1 MPNKLRPKF
10 NSGEHEDDSTIRRE
24 NPVRNFEVEIKFLKN
39 KAIRDELKFKQID
52 NDMLETFTSK
62 VNPNILESMKDLWKN
77 ECQKEELKS
86 VEIWKRKQSWLER
99 YEHRSM
105 GRGFRFLHPPL
116 FSTTPP
122 PFFSKFSYKSFLFQ
136 NFHNHS
142 FFLHLTISVDV
153 IHHE

>member
-1 MPNKLRPKF
+1 V
-10 NSGEHEDDSTIRRE
+10 STIRRE

-99 YEHRSM
+99 YEHRRM
-105 GRGFRFLHPPL
+105 GHGFRFLHPPFL
-116 FSTTPP
+116 YYTPP
-122 PFFSKFSYKSFLFQ
+122 FFQ
-136 NFHNHS
+136 NFHINHS
-142 FFLHLTISVDV
+142 FFKIF
-153 IHHE
+153 IIIRFFFI